1 MRTFVIRLFFFL
13 AVASLAPN
21 AGWADSR
28 KFAYTGRMDADT
40 ITISS
45 QSTGLIESVPIREGD
60 AVRKGQTLCRIN
72 IDRLLAQRRQ
82 QGAQVA
88 ELEVKSAAARAQ
100 VQQAEAQIK
109 QAEAQTQQAQAQL
122 DYIEATLARTEN
134 VLAEGGVTR
143 QSRDLAATQVSVDKA
158 NLAAAQANYL
168 AAQSNALALQSNAQL
183 IPAQEEQLRA
193 AVQLTD
199 LSIREATAVSPIDG
213 IVLNTF
219 HHPGELAS
227 VGTPLLEL
235 ADLSVLTVQVY
246 VPLAQLGSFSLGTPA
261 AVSAD
266 GVGRSLRGTVYW
278 ISSESEFTPKT
289 ILTQETRTTLVYGV
303 KVRVPNP
310 DGILKIGMP
319 VEVRF

>member
-1 MRTFVIRLFFFL
+1 MLLRLSFL
-13 AVASLAPN
+13 LAFSALALA

-45 QSTGLIESVPIREGD
+45 QSTGLIESLSIGEGD
-60 AVRKGQTLCRIN
+60 AVRKGQALCRVN
-72 IDRLLAQRRQ
+72 IDRLMAQRRQ

-88 ELEVKSAAARAQ
+88 ELEVKSAAAQAQ
-100 VQQAEAQIK
+100 VQQAEAQIQ
-109 QAEAQTQQAQAQL
+109 QAEAQIQQAEAQL
-122 DYIEATLARTEN
+122 GFTEATLARTER
-134 VLAEGGVTR
+134 VLAEGGVTQ
-143 QSRDLAATQVSVDKA
+143 QSRDLLATQASVDRA
-158 NLAAAQANYL
+158 NLAAAQSNYA
-168 AAQSNALALQSNAQL
+168 AAQSNALALQSNAKL
-183 IPAQEEQLRA
+183 IPAQEEELRA

-199 LSIREATAVSPIDG
+199 LAIREATAVSPIDG
-213 IVLNTF
+213 VVLNTF
-219 HHPGELAS
+219 HRKGELAS

-246 VPLAQLGSFSLGTPA
+246 VPLSQLGSFSIGTPA

-266 GVGRSLRGTVYW
+266 GVNKTLRGTVYW

-310 DGILKIGMP
+310 EGILKIGMP

>member
-1 MRTFVIRLFFFL
+1 MRTFAFRFFL
-13 AVASLAPN
+13 FLAAAAAVPG
-21 AGWADSR
+21 AGWADGR

-40 ITISS
+40 ITVSS
-45 QSTGLIESVPIREGD
+45 QSTGLIDSLPIAEGD

-88 ELEVKSAAARAQ
+88 ELAVRSAVAQAQ

-109 QAEAQTQQAQAQL
+109 QAEAQIQQAQAQL
-122 DYIEATLARTEN
+122 DYTQATLARTEK
-134 VLAEGGVTR
+134 VLAEGGATQ
-143 QSRDLAATQVSVDKA
+143 QSRDLLATQASVDKA
-158 NLAAAQANYL
+158 NLAAAQSNYL
-168 AAQSNALALQSNAQL
+168 AAQSNALALQSSAKL
-183 IPAQEEQLRA
+183 IPAQEEQLKA

-199 LSIREATAVSPIDG
+199 LAIREATAVSPIDG
-213 IVLNTF
+213 VVLNTF

-227 VGTPLLEL
+227 VGTPLFEL
-235 ADLSVLTVQVY
+235 ADLSVLTVQIY

-266 GVGRSLRGTVYW
+266 GVGKTLRGTVYW

-303 KVRVPNP
+303 KIRVANP
-310 DGILKIGMP
+310 DCILKIGMP

>member
-1 MRTFVIRLFFFL
+1 MRTFVFRLFFLL
-13 AVASLAPN
+13 AFSVLALD
-21 AGWADSR
+21 AGRADSR

-40 ITISS
+40 ITLSS
-45 QSTGLIESVPIREGD
+45 QANGLIDSLPIGEGD
-60 AVRKGQTLCRIN
+60 AVKKGQALCRIN

-88 ELEVKSAAARAQ
+88 ELVVKSAAAQAQ

-109 QAEAQTQQAQAQL
+109 QAEAQIQQAQAQL
-122 DYIEATLARTEN
+122 DFTEATLARTER
-134 VLAEGGVTR
+134 VLAQGGATA
-143 QSRDLAATQVSVDKA
+143 QSRDLLATQASVDKA
-158 NLAAAQANYL
+158 NLAAAQSNHL
-168 AAQSNALALQSNAQL
+168 AAQSNAVALQSNAKL
-183 IPAQEEQLRA
+183 IPTQEDQLRA
-193 AVQLTD
+193 AIQLTD
-199 LSIREATAVSPIDG
+199 LAVREATAVSPIDG
-213 IVLNTF
+213 IVLNMF
-219 HHPGELAS
+219 HHLGELAS
-227 VGTPLLEL
+227 VGTPLMEL
-235 ADLSVLTVQVY
+235 ADLSVLTVRVY

-303 KVRVPNP
+303 KIRVPNP
-310 DGILKIGMP
+310 EGTLKIGMP